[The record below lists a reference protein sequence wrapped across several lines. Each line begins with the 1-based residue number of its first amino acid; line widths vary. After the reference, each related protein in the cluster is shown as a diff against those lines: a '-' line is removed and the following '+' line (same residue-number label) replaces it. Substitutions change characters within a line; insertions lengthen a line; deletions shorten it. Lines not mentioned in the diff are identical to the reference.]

1 MAFNNA
7 SLQTTHNLVELSV
20 SSHHEISNRTSAVI
34 SRLQNLAE
42 QSPDDQKTVVVKL
55 TAKAKAAGK
64 LISIVEIAK
73 RQLASDGIKCF
84 QYTALDSEILEVK
97 RHPKNHKQDI
107 VGEDESD
114 DAFETMGE
122 VKQSATKKR
131 SMPVLTIYL
140 SRASVKELKLAYG

>member
-34 SRLQNLAE
+34 SRLQNSE

-73 RQLASDGIKCF
+73 RQLASEGIKCF
-84 QYTALDSEILEVK
+84 QYTALDSEIIEIE

-122 VKQSATKKR
+122 VKPSATKKR

-140 SRASVKELKLAYG
+140 SRASVKELKIAYG

>member
-34 SRLQNLAE
+34 SRLKNPE

-73 RQLASDGIKCF
+73 RQLTSEGIKCF
-84 QYTALDSEILEVK
+84 QYTALDSEIIDIK

-140 SRASVKELKLAYG
+140 SRASVKELKIAYG